1 MARPRSP
8 FAGFLA
14 FLGGT
19 AIALGIVGL
28 WVNRTIGDTEAVSAL
43 APRLLAQDVI
53 VGRLANEIVDPVLA
67 ASPPEVRRQRRV
79 IVATTQ
85 RVLGDERFVPV
96 FEDVL
101 RDSHRQL
108 LAADE
113 DVTLRLDPALDVVIV
128 EIRRVAPAVADQLET
143 VDAPEPTNL
152 SASQASRVRG
162 VIDFER
168 TASFALVIIG
178 AILVVIAVIGGGPR
192 ALVPAGTTLAV
203 LCVLIFV
210 IAFGVRALVGI
221 EVSGASRDA
230 ASSAYGVVIGGLR
243 TTLIV
248 AALAGIAAAVTGA
261 VLARRG

>member
-14 FLGGT
+14 FLGGF

-28 WVNRTIGDTEAVSAL
+28 WVNRTVGDTEAFSAL
-43 APRLLAQDVI
+43 ASRLLDEDVI
-53 VGRLANEIVDPVLA
+53 VNRLANEIVDPVLEV
-67 ASPPEVRRQRRV
+67 SPPEVRQQRRI
-79 IVATTQ
+79 IVATTE

-101 RDSHRQL
+101 RDTHHQL
-108 LAADE
+108 LVADGE
-113 DVTLRLDPALDVVIV
+113 VTLRLDTALDAVVV
-128 EIRRVAPAVADQLET
+128 EIRRIAPRVADQLET
-143 VDAPEPTNL
+143 VDAPEPTIL

-178 AILVVIAVIGGGPR
+178 AILILIAVIGGGPR
-192 ALVPAGTTLAV
+192 ALVTAGTTVAV
-203 LCVLIFV
+203 LCVLVFL
-210 IAFGVRALVGI
+210 IAFGVRALVGV

-243 TTLIV
+243 TTLLV
-248 AALAGIAAAVTGA
+248 TALAGAIAAVAGA